1 MFERIQKNTDGS
13 KEYAVVVSMLEIYH
27 SRVQDLLINPRNRT
41 PKGLKVMEQASLG
54 VFVGGLSKYGVST
67 AEELEN
73 IITQGLKNK
82 AVGCTLFNKQSSRSH
97 TILQI
102 ELTHSTKV
110 AGSASRSQK
119 KSVMTFVDLP
129 GREKLDT
136 SQNQKDRLADS
147 WEINKGLLGLQ
158 RVVDALLEKKTANN
172 NQSRYNQVPYQSAN
186 LTSILKE
193 ALGGNCKTYVLC
205 TIQPGARCAD
215 QT

>member
-1 MFERIQKNTDGS
+1 
-13 KEYAVVVSMLEIYH
+13 
-27 SRVQDLLINPRNRT
+27 
-41 PKGLKVMEQASLG
+41 
-54 VFVGGLSKYGVST
+54 
-67 AEELEN
+67 
-73 IITQGLKNK
+73 
-82 AVGCTLFNKQSSRSH
+82 
-97 TILQI
+97 
-102 ELTHSTKV
+102 
-110 AGSASRSQK
+110 
-119 KSVMTFVDLP
+119 VDLP

-215 QT
+215 